1 MTGRVLPAGVA
12 QENRVNQPVLNLA
25 LCIACALGAPL
36 YAFAQPTPAP
46 GAADSSA
53 AITKLNSED
62 RGFLTK
68 AAESGYL
75 EIEGSKLALEKSRD
89 TQVKQFAQKMIDDHT
104 ALGRQLQHLAKQ
116 KGYETPTQP
125 SLVQSARL
133 KALELRG
140 DGFDE
145 AYGDE
150 IAIAA
155 HEDAI
160 ELFEEAAKRATD
172 EDLKRF
178 AADTLPM
185 LKRHLDVG
193 RALRKADKETAK

>member
-1 MTGRVLPAGVA
+1 
-12 QENRVNQPVLNLA
+12 
-25 LCIACALGAPL
+25 
-36 YAFAQPTPAP
+36 
-46 GAADSSA
+46 
-53 AITKLNSED
+53 
-62 RGFLTK
+62 
-68 AAESGYL
+68 
-75 EIEGSKLALEKSRD
+75 
-89 TQVKQFAQKMIDDHT
+89 
-104 ALGRQLQHLAKQ
+104 
-116 KGYETPTQP
+116 
-125 SLVQSARL
+125 VQSARL

-178 AADTLPM
+178 AADTLPL
-185 LKRHLDVG
+185 LKRHLDMG

>member
-1 MTGRVLPAGVA
+1 M
-12 QENRVNQPVLNLA
+12 NQPLLNA
-25 LCIACALGAPL
+25 TLCIAFALGAPGN
-36 YAFAQPTPAP
+36 AFAQPTSAP

-75 EIEGSKLALEKSRD
+75 EIAAGKLALEKSRD
-89 TQVKQFAQKMIDDHT
+89 TQVKQFAQKVIDDHT

-145 AYGDE
+145 AYVDE
-150 IAIAA
+150 IAVAA

-172 EDLKRF
+172 DDLKRF
-178 AADTLPM
+178 AADTLPL
-185 LKRHLDVG
+185 LKRHLDMG
-193 RALRKADKETAK
+193 RALRKADKNTAK

>member
-1 MTGRVLPAGVA
+1 M
-12 QENRVNQPVLNLA
+12 NQPLLNAA
-25 LCIACALGAPL
+25 LCIAFALGAPG
-36 YAFAQPTPAP
+36 YAFAQPTPAS

-68 AAESGYL
+68 AAESGYM
-75 EIEGSKLALEKSRD
+75 EIAGGKLALQKSRSP
-89 TQVKQFAQKMIDDHT
+89 QVKQFAQKMIDDHT
-104 ALGRQLQHLAKQ
+104 KLGEQIQALVKK

-125 SLVQSARL
+125 SLIQAAKL
-133 KALELRG
+133 KALELRD

-150 IAIAA
+150 IGVDA

-160 ELFEEAAKRATD
+160 ELFEEAAAHATD
-172 EDLKRF
+172 DDLKRF
-178 AADTLPM
+178 AADTLPR
-185 LKRHLDVG
+185 LKHHLDMA
-193 RALRKADKETAK
+193 RALRKAIKDPAK